1 MQTLAKVLADPNSNT
16 SRLIAK
22 ASARMQENEK
32 AVAAWM
38 TLGYTREE
46 AWAQA
51 LA

>member
-1 MQTLAKVLADPNSNT
+1 MKTLGQVVADPNSNT

-22 ASARMQENEK
+22 ANAQMQENEK

-38 TLGYTREE
+38 ALGYTREQ